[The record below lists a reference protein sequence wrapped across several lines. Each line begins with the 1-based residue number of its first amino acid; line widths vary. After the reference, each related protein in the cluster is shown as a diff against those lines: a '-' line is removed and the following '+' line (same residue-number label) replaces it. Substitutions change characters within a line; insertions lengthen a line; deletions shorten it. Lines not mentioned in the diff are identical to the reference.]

1 MSLLWHEK
9 APNTRHEELLWALW
23 MRDWETNCWLIAQ
36 LSCFTAKGLKS
47 LQLLSKSR
55 EVLLKNAEH
64 KITNKLQA
72 VMLFLFFSKHA
83 LYKTIESI
91 CYNNWVVLAGQ
102 IFQRTTMKLKRTECL
117 YLTAWDM
124 IAPLVFTQD
133 YMSALLCFRGH
144 QPYAKRHI
152 IRFHVIIWP
161 TYLKCI
167 SSFM

>member
-9 APNTRHEELLWALW
+9 APNTRPEELLWALW

-83 LYKTIESI
+83 LYKSIESI

-117 YLTAWDM
+117 LFDCLRYDCPPGVHPRLHVCTPVLQRSSTICQKAHYQVSRHNLT
-124 IAPLVFTQD
+124 
-133 YMSALLCFRGH
+133 Y
-144 QPYAKRHI
+144 
-152 IRFHVIIWP
+152 
-161 TYLKCI
+161 I
-167 SSFM
+167 S